1 MSLFFKKNKVKDH
14 LKQTNQKNKTIGLI
28 PTMGSLH
35 PGHLSLIQS
44 ALKKND
50 SVWVSIFINPT
61 QFDKKIDLINYP
73 QNLDKDLELIKKIS
87 DDINV
92 FIPSKF
98 EMYGEDTV
106 AKVYDFNNLD
116 SELEGKYRKS
126 HFNGVATIVSKFL
139 NLFKPDNIYFGEKD
153 YQQILIIRRLIYLE
167 KINVELV
174 VCPTIRE
181 KNGLALS
188 SRNKLLTDKEKN
200 NSSIIY
206 KSLIYV
212 NKNLKKLDI
221 KSIKKNVVDKIEEI
235 KSFQVEY
242 LEIANAQTL
251 EITIPEQN
259 LTKMSKLSTNTSF
272 LSKVYMKTTT
282 LLATT

>member
-153 YQQILIIRRLIYLE
+153 YQQIIIIRRLIYLE

-251 EITIPEQN
+251 EITNKINPQ
-259 LTKMSKLSTNTSF
+259 
-272 LSKVYMKTTT
+272 KTYRVFICV
-282 LLATT
+282 LINDVRLIDNILVN